1 VIQFDLA
8 SFAAHVARAMNNNVE
23 EAKKIAL
30 EVGAK
35 MIQHEAKRVIGI
47 YLFDWPQLAPSTQ
60 AERHACRQ
68 SRECSLWGRR
78 LHPRTGLPNGWLDQP
93 AVHLSRI
100 LRGVA
105 DWRPTVTGAMPAVNH
120 ASRGCC

>member
-78 LHPRTGLPNGWLDQP
+78 LHPRTAACVAGEERLGLG
-93 AVHLSRI
+93 
-100 LRGVA
+100 LRAQG
-105 DWRPTVTGAMPAVNH
+105 RGAAF
-120 ASRGCC
+120 